1 MGRFIAQPFIQKLLK
16 MRHVPMIT
24 HFTTDFQLRQCMRN
38 VKFSLFLWMCVLFVP
53 RGMNAQT
60 ERELPRMSAH
70 RISEEI
76 KIDGILDEPIWQ
88 SVEPIRQL
96 YQIQP
101 DQGEPATQPSEV
113 RMLYDDK
120 KLYFGFIFFDSDID
134 KLVANDMRR
143 DSPGLRSNDYGFL
156 LLDTYND
163 RRNAVFFR
171 FTPVGGME
179 DTAVSNSG
187 GSLNQSWDIV
197 WECRCRINEDN
208 WTAEIAIP
216 FNQLRFER
224 SDMINWG
231 LNFGREIA
239 RNQEIAAWN
248 EAPKTYGGLAKYRTA
263 YFGTLEGLEGISPS
277 RHLELLPYILP
288 GASYGAK
295 SYTTDTRLFALESV
309 FEAGLDLKYG
319 VTPNLTADLTFNTD
333 FAQVEADQEQVNLT
347 RFSLFFPEQRP
358 FFLEGASTFDVG
370 IPRPSF
376 RRPPPLL
383 LFYSRRIGLA
393 KGHAIPILGGGKM
406 TGKIGPYAIGVLN
419 VLTNTLKE
427 DEFDIGEPRVD
438 EPRTN
443 YSVVRVN
450 RDILKGSTV
459 GGIFVNKQDAE
470 AYNRTAG
477 LDFSYRPTREIN
489 IQGLWARTFEADDSD
504 FSAASFGSQTTP
516 KSNAFFIGGDWR
528 TNLFR
533 LNGSYTDIGEDFNP
547 EVGFV
552 QRTDVRRFRGDA
564 SYTPWPGKFGIREIQ
579 IGPEIDLVLTQASE
593 LETQEITFDTQFEF
607 ETGDD
612 IGFQVKN
619 TTENLY
625 RNFRIQGV
633 NIPVDD
639 YNFTWFQTSIRTSS
653 RRMIAGELRVE
664 FGEFYSGTRRGFSI
678 DAIARPT
685 TRLSI
690 EPFVEFNRI
699 TLPGEEFDANAF
711 GGRIGYSFSTTLF
724 TKFFAQWSTDR
735 DVISTNVL
743 VNYIYRPGSDFYLV
757 FDQNYDTPDGGAELL
772 DWTVVGKMTYWW
784 NP

>member
-1 MGRFIAQPFIQKLLK
+1 MS
-16 MRHVPMIT
+16 
-24 HFTTDFQLRQCMRN
+24 HFTIDFQFRQHWR
-38 VKFSLFLWMCVLFVP
+38 SIEIFLMLCICILIVP
-53 RGMNAQT
+53 LGISAQT
-60 ERELPRMSAH
+60 ERELPRTSAH

-76 KIDGILDEPIWQ
+76 KIDAVLDEPAWQ
-88 SVEPIRQL
+88 NVEPIRQL
-96 YQIQP
+96 YQIRP
-101 DQGEPATQPSEV
+101 DQGEPATQPTEV
-113 RMLYDDK
+113 RILYDDK
-120 KLYFGFIFFDSDID
+120 KLYFGFIFFDSEID

-143 DSPGLRSNDYGFL
+143 DSEGLRSNDYGFL

-171 FTPVGGME
+171 FTPVGGIE

-187 GSLNQSWDIV
+187 GSLNTSWDIV

-216 FNQLRFER
+216 FSQLRFER
-224 SDMINWG
+224 SDVMNWG

-263 YFGTLEGLEGISPS
+263 YFGTLEGLEGITPS
-277 RHLELLPYILP
+277 RHLELLPYVLP
-288 GASYGAK
+288 GASYGL
-295 SYTTDTRLFALESV
+295 RFAEYVEHWDIERV

-358 FFLEGASTFDVG
+358 FFLEGASIFDVG

-406 TGKIGPYAIGVLN
+406 TGKIGPYGIGMLN
-419 VLTNTLKE
+419 VLTNAFKD
-427 DEFDIGEPRVD
+427 DEFQIGQPPVA

-459 GGIFVNKQDAE
+459 GGIVINKQDAD
-470 AYNRTAG
+470 AYNRTLG

-489 IQGLWARTFEADDSD
+489 IQGLWSRTFEADIS
-504 FSAASFGSQTTP
+504 GN
-516 KSNAFFIGGDWR
+516 SNAFFFGGDWR

-533 LNGSYTDIGEDFNP
+533 LNGSYTDIGENFNP

-579 IGPEIDLVLTQASE
+579 IGPEVDLVLTQE
-593 LETQEITFDTQFEF
+593 NKLETQEITFDTEFEF

-612 IGFQVKN
+612 IGFQLKN
-619 TTENLY
+619 TTENLDM
-625 RNFRIQGV
+625 NFRIQGV
-633 NIPVDD
+633 SIPVYD
-639 YNFTWFQTSIRTSS
+639 YNFTSFQISARSS
-653 RRMIAGELRVE
+653 SSRMIAGQLQVEL
-664 FGEFYSGTRRGFSI
+664 GEFYHGTRQGFSV
-678 DAIARPT
+678 DATVRPT
-685 TRLSI
+685 ARLSI

-699 TLPGEEFDANAF
+699 TLPEEEFDANAF

-724 TKFFAQWSTDR
+724 TKLFAQWSTDR
-735 DVISTNVL
+735 DVISANFL
-743 VNYIYRPGSDFYLV
+743 INYIYRPGSDFYLV
-757 FDQNYDTPDGGAELL
+757 FNQNYDTRDGGAEFL
-772 DWTVVGKMTYWW
+772 DWTIVGKMTYWW

>member
-1 MGRFIAQPFIQKLLK
+1 
-16 MRHVPMIT
+16 MI
-24 HFTTDFQLRQCMRN
+24 HFTINFQLSRYMRN
-38 VKFSLFLWMCVLFVP
+38 IKLSLLLWMCVLFVP
-53 RGMNAQT
+53 HGVNAQT

-76 KIDGILDEPIWQ
+76 KIDGVLDEPIWQ
-88 SVEPIRQL
+88 NVEPIRQL

-101 DQGEPATQPSEV
+101 DQGDPATEQSEV
-113 RMLYDDK
+113 RIMYDGK
-120 KLYFGFIFFDSDID
+120 KLYFGFIFYDSEMD
-134 KLVANDMRR
+134 KIVANDMRR
-143 DSPGLRSNDYGFL
+143 DSSGLRSNDYGFL

-187 GSLNQSWDIV
+187 GSLNTSWDIV
-197 WECRCRINEDN
+197 WECRCKINEDN
-208 WTAEIAIP
+208 WTVEIAIP
-216 FNQLRFER
+216 FSQLRFER
-224 SDMINWG
+224 SEVMNWG

-239 RNQEIAAWN
+239 RKQEIAAWN

-263 YFGTLEGLEGISPS
+263 YFGTLEGLEGITPS
-277 RHLELLPYILP
+277 RHLELLPYLLP
-288 GASYGAK
+288 GASYTSETEETAEKTEG
-295 SYTTDTRLFALESV
+295 V

-358 FFLEGASTFDVG
+358 FFLEGASIFDVG

-393 KGHAIPILGGGKM
+393 EGRSIPILSGGKM
-406 TGKIGPYAIGVLN
+406 TGKVGPYGIGILN
-419 VLTNTLKE
+419 VLTNQFE
-427 DEFDIGEPRVD
+427 DDVMEDPEDDIFS

-459 GGIFVNKQDAE
+459 GVIAINKQDAD
-470 AYNRTAG
+470 AYNRTTG

-489 IQGLWARTFEADDSD
+489 IQGLWARTFEEDVQ
-504 FSAASFGSQTTP
+504 GNR
-516 KSNAFFIGGDWR
+516 NAFFIGGDWR

-533 LNGSYTDIGEDFNP
+533 LDASYTDFGEDFNP
-547 EVGFV
+547 GVGFV
-552 QRTDVRRFRGDA
+552 QRTEERPDVRRFRGGG
-564 SYTPWPGKFGIREIQ
+564 SYTPWPGVFGIREIQ
-579 IGPEIDLVLTQASE
+579 IGPEIDIVLSHENE
-593 LETQEITFDTQFEF
+593 LETQEITFDTRFEF

-612 IGFQVKN
+612 IGFEVKN
-619 TTENLY
+619 TIEHLDIA
-625 RNFRIQGV
+625 FDLQEEE
-633 NIPVDD
+633 IPAGE
-639 YNFTWFQTSIRTSS
+639 YNFTSFQISMRTSS
-653 RRMIAGELRVE
+653 SRMIGGQLQVEL
-664 FGEFYSGTRRGFSI
+664 GEFYNGTRRGFLI
-678 DAIARPT
+678 DANIRPT
-685 TRLSI
+685 AQISV
-690 EPFVEFNRI
+690 EPFIEFNRI

-711 GGRIGYSFSTTLF
+711 GGRVNYSFSTTLF
-724 TKFFAQWSTDR
+724 TKLFAQWSTDR
-735 DVISTNVL
+735 DVISANIL

-757 FDQNYDTPDGGAELL
+757 FNQNYDTRDGGAELL
-772 DWTVVGKMTYWW
+772 DWAILGKMTYWW
-784 NP
+784 TP

>member
-1 MGRFIAQPFIQKLLK
+1 MMQ
-16 MRHVPMIT
+16 HSS
-24 HFTTDFQLRQCMRN
+24 TDFQLNQHIRN
-38 VKFSLFLWMCVLFVP
+38 THFFLSLWMCLLFVLH
-53 RGMNAQT
+53 GADAQS

-70 RISEEI
+70 RTSEEI
-76 KIDGILDEPIWQ
+76 NVDGVLDEPVWQ

-101 DQGEPATQPSEV
+101 DQGEPATEQSEV
-113 RMLYDDK
+113 RILYDDK
-120 KLYFGFIFFDSDID
+120 KLYFGFVFYDEMD
-134 KLVANDMRR
+134 KIVANDMRR

-187 GSLNQSWDIV
+187 GSLNTSWDIV
-197 WECRCRINEDN
+197 WECRCRINKDN
-208 WTAEIAIP
+208 WTVEIAIP
-216 FNQLRFER
+216 FSQLRFEQ
-224 SDMINWG
+224 SDVMNWG

-239 RNQEIAAWN
+239 RKQEIDAWN

-263 YFGTLEGLEGISPS
+263 YFGTLEGLEGITPS
-277 RHLELLPYILP
+277 RHLELLPYVLP
-288 GASYGAK
+288 GASYE
-295 SYTTDTRLFALESV
+295 SPTEETDGV
-309 FEAGLDLKYG
+309 FETGLDLKYG
-319 VTPNLTADLTFNTD
+319 VTPNLTADLTVNTD

-358 FFLEGASTFDVG
+358 FFLEGASIFDVG

-393 KGHAIPILGGGKM
+393 KGHAIPVLGGGKM
-406 TGKIGPYAIGVLN
+406 TGKIGPYGIGILN
-419 VLTNTLKE
+419 VLTNEFKDE
-427 DEFDIGEPRVD
+427 EFDFGEPPID

-459 GGIFVNKQDAE
+459 GGIFINKQDID

-489 IQGLWARTFEADDSD
+489 IQGLWSRTFEADI
-504 FSAASFGSQTTP
+504 AGN
-516 KSNAFFIGGDWR
+516 SNAFFIGGDWR

-533 LNGSYTDIGEDFNP
+533 LDGSYTDIGEDFNP
-547 EVGFV
+547 EVGYI
-552 QRTDVRRFRGDA
+552 QRRDVRRFRGGG
-564 SYTPWPGKFGIREIQ
+564 SYTPWPDKFGIREIQ
-579 IGPEIDLVLTQASE
+579 IGPEIDLVLTQENE

-607 ETGDD
+607 KTGDD

-619 TTENLY
+619 TTENLD

-633 NIPVDD
+633 RIPFDD
-639 YNFTWFQTSIRTSS
+639 YTFTAFQVSARTSS
-653 RRMIAGELRVE
+653 SRMIAAQLQVE
-664 FGEFYSGTRRGFSI
+664 FGEFYSGTRRGFLI

-685 TRLSI
+685 ARLSI
-690 EPFVEFNRI
+690 EPFIEFNRI
-699 TLPGEEFDANAF
+699 TLPDEKFDANAF
-711 GGRIGYSFSTTLF
+711 GGRVGYSFSTTLF
-724 TKFFAQWSTDR
+724 AKLFSQWSTDR
-735 DVISTNVL
+735 DILSANFL
-743 VNYIYRPGSDFYLV
+743 INYIYRPGSDFYLV
-757 FDQNYDTPDGGAELL
+757 FDQSYDTRDGGIKLL
-772 DWTVVGKMTYWW
+772 GWTVVAKMTYWW
-784 NP
+784 NR

>member
-1 MGRFIAQPFIQKLLK
+1 MMSHRTIDFEFQQCWRKVGILTLLWVCILS
-16 MRHVPMIT
+16 VPIRV
-24 HFTTDFQLRQCMRN
+24 D
-38 VKFSLFLWMCVLFVP
+38 
-53 RGMNAQT
+53 AQT

-70 RISEEI
+70 RTSEEI
-76 KIDGILDEPIWQ
+76 KVDGVLDEPVWQ

-101 DQGEPATQPSEV
+101 DQGDPATEQSEV
-113 RMLYDDK
+113 RIMYDDK
-120 KLYFGFIFFDSDID
+120 KLYFGFIFYDSEMD
-134 KLVANDMRR
+134 KIVANDMRR
-143 DSPGLRSNDYGFL
+143 DSSGLRSNDYGFL

-187 GSLNQSWDIV
+187 GSLNTSWDIV

-208 WTAEIAIP
+208 WTVEIAIP
-216 FNQLRFER
+216 FSQLRFEQ
-224 SDMINWG
+224 SDVMNWG

-239 RNQEIAAWN
+239 RKREIAAWN

-263 YFGTLEGLEGISPS
+263 YFGTLEGLEGIRPS
-277 RHLELLPYILP
+277 RHLELLPYVLP
-288 GASYGAK
+288 GASYASPTEETNG
-295 SYTTDTRLFALESV
+295 V
-309 FEAGLDLKYG
+309 FEAGLDFKYG

-358 FFLEGASTFDVG
+358 FFLEGASIFDVG

-406 TGKIGPYAIGVLN
+406 TGKIGPYGIGILN
-419 VLTNTLKE
+419 VLTNKFKD
-427 DEFDIGEPRVD
+427 DEFQIGQPPVD
-438 EPRTN
+438 EPHTN
-443 YSVVRVN
+443 YSVFRVN

-459 GGIFVNKQDAE
+459 GGIFINKQDAD

-489 IQGLWARTFEADDSD
+489 VQGLWSRTFEADIL
-504 FSAASFGSQTTP
+504 GN
-516 KSNAFFIGGDWR
+516 SNAFFFGGDWR

-533 LNGSYTDIGEDFNP
+533 LDASYTDIGEDFNP
-547 EVGFV
+547 EVGYI
-552 QRTDVRRFRGDA
+552 QRRDVRRFRGGGN
-564 SYTPWPGKFGIREIQ
+564 YTPWPDKFGIREIQ
-579 IGPEIDLVLTQASE
+579 IGPEIDLVLTQENE

-619 TTENLY
+619 TIENLE

-633 NIPVDD
+633 DIPAAD
-639 YNFTWFQTSIRTSS
+639 YNFTSFQTSIRSSSS
-653 RRMIAGELRVE
+653 RMIGGQLQIEI
-664 FGEFYSGTRRGFSI
+664 GEFYYGTRRGFLI
-678 DAIARPT
+678 DANIRPT
-685 TRLSI
+685 ARISI
-690 EPFVEFNRI
+690 EPFIEFNRI
-699 TLPGEEFDANAF
+699 TLPEKKLDDGITLAETEFDANAF

-724 TKFFAQWSTDR
+724 TKLFAQWSTDR
-735 DVISTNVL
+735 DVISANFL

-757 FDQNYDTPDGGAELL
+757 FNQNYDTRDSGVELL
-772 DWTVVGKMTYWW
+772 DWTVVGKVTYWW

>member
-1 MGRFIAQPFIQKLLK
+1 MMSHCTIDFEFQQCWRKVGILTLLWVCILSVSIRVDAQ
-16 MRHVPMIT
+16 
-24 HFTTDFQLRQCMRN
+24 
-38 VKFSLFLWMCVLFVP
+38 
-53 RGMNAQT
+53 A

-70 RISEEI
+70 RTSEEI
-76 KIDGILDEPIWQ
+76 KVDGVLDEPVWQ
-88 SVEPIRQL
+88 SVQPIRQL

-101 DQGEPATQPSEV
+101 DQGEPATEQSEV
-113 RMLYDDK
+113 RILYDDK
-120 KLYFGFIFFDSDID
+120 RLYFGFIFFDEMD
-134 KLVANDMRR
+134 KIVANDMRR
-143 DSPGLRSNDYGFL
+143 DSSGLRSNDYGFL

-163 RRNAVFFR
+163 RRNAVFLR

-187 GSLNQSWDIV
+187 GSLNTSWDIV

-208 WTAEIAIP
+208 WTVEIAIP
-216 FNQLRFER
+216 FSQLRFEQR
-224 SDMINWG
+224 DVMNWG

-239 RNQEIAAWN
+239 RKREIAAWN

-277 RHLELLPYILP
+277 RHLELLPYVLP
-288 GASYGAK
+288 GAGYG
-295 SYTTDTRLFALESV
+295 SSTEETEGV

-347 RFSLFFPEQRP
+347 RFDLFFPEQRP
-358 FFLEGASTFDVG
+358 FFLEGASIFDVG

-393 KGHAIPILGGGKM
+393 RGLAIPILGGGKM
-406 TGKIGPYAIGVLN
+406 TGKIGPYGIGILN
-419 VLTNTLKE
+419 ALTNKVEETVPGVSPKNI
-427 DEFDIGEPRVD
+427 FR

-450 RDILKGSTV
+450 RDILTGSTV
-459 GGIFVNKQDAE
+459 GGIFINKQDAD

-489 IQGLWARTFEADDSD
+489 IEGLWSRTFEADIS
-504 FSAASFGSQTTP
+504 GN
-516 KSNAFFIGGDWR
+516 SNAFFFGGDWR
-528 TNLFR
+528 SNLFR
-533 LNGSYTDIGEDFNP
+533 LDASYTDIGEEFNP

-552 QRTDVRRFRGDA
+552 QRTGIRRFRGGG
-564 SYTPWPGKFGIREIQ
+564 SYTPWPDKFGIREIQ
-579 IGPEIDLVLTQASE
+579 IGPEIDLVLTQANE

-612 IGFQVKN
+612 IGFEVKN
-619 TTENLY
+619 TTENLDVGF
-625 RNFRIQGV
+625 NLQGEE
-633 NIPVDD
+633 IPADD
-639 YNFTWFQTSIRTSS
+639 YTFTSFQISMRTSS
-653 RRMIAGELRVE
+653 SRMIGARMQVE

-678 DAIARPT
+678 DATARPNAKF
-685 TRLSI
+685 SI
-690 EPFVEFNRI
+690 EPFIEFNRI

-711 GGRIGYSFSTTLF
+711 GGRVSYSFSTILF
-724 TKFFAQWSTDR
+724 TKLFTQWSTDR
-735 DVISTNVL
+735 DVLSANFL

-757 FDQNYDTPDGGAELL
+757 FDQSYNTRDGGVKLL
-772 DWTVVGKMTYWW
+772 GWTVVGKMTYWW

>member
-1 MGRFIAQPFIQKLLK
+1 M
-16 MRHVPMIT
+16 MS
-24 HFTTDFQLRQCMRN
+24 HFTIDSEFCRHGRAVGILM
-38 VKFSLFLWMCVLFVP
+38 LLWM
-53 RGMNAQT
+53 GMLSVSIGVDAQT

-70 RISEEI
+70 RTSEEI
-76 KIDGILDEPIWQ
+76 KVDGVLDEPVWQ

-96 YQIQP
+96 YQITP
-101 DQGEPATQPSEV
+101 DQGDPATEQSEV
-113 RMLYDDK
+113 RILYDDK
-120 KLYFGFIFFDSDID
+120 KLYFGFIFFDSEMD
-134 KLVANDMRR
+134 KIVANDMRR
-143 DSPGLRSNDYGFL
+143 DSSGLRSNDYGFL

-187 GSLNQSWDIV
+187 GSLNTSWDIV

-208 WTAEIAIP
+208 WTVEIAIP
-216 FNQLRFER
+216 FSQLRFEQ
-224 SDMINWG
+224 SDVMNWG

-239 RNQEIAAWN
+239 RKREIAAWH

-263 YFGTLEGLEGISPS
+263 YFGTLEGLEGITPS
-277 RHLELLPYILP
+277 NHLELLPYLLP
-288 GASYGAK
+288 GASYTSGVNESEADFDLDIK
-295 SYTTDTRLFALESV
+295 YGEVQIHRGNAFAFLKG
-309 FEAGLDLKYG
+309 GLDLKYG

-358 FFLEGASTFDVG
+358 FFLEGASIFDVG

-406 TGKIGPYAIGVLN
+406 TGKIGPYGIGILN
-419 VLTNTLKE
+419 VLTNAFK
-427 DEFDIGEPRVD
+427 DEKFDFGQPPID
-438 EPRTN
+438 EPHTN

-459 GGIFVNKQDAE
+459 GGIFINKQDAD
-470 AYNRTAG
+470 AYNRTMG

-489 IQGLWARTFEADDSD
+489 IDGLWSRTFDPDVTDVST
-504 FSAASFGSQTTP
+504 ASFGSQAAP

-547 EVGFV
+547 EVGYI
-552 QRTDVRRFRGDA
+552 QRRDVRRFRGGG
-564 SYTPWPGKFGIREIQ
+564 SYTPWPDKFGIREIQ
-579 IGPEIDLVLTQASE
+579 IGPEIDLVLTQENA
-593 LETQEITFDTQFEF
+593 LETQEITFETQFEF
-607 ETGDD
+607 KTGDD
-612 IGFQVKN
+612 IGFEVKN
-619 TTENLY
+619 TIEHLD
-625 RNFRIQGV
+625 RGFILQEGE
-633 NIPVDD
+633 IPAGE
-639 YNFTWFQTSIRTSS
+639 YNFTTFQTSIRSS
-653 RRMIAGELRVE
+653 SSRMIAGQLQVE
-664 FGEFYSGTRRGFSI
+664 FGEFYSGTRRGFLI
-678 DAIARPT
+678 DATARPNAK
-685 TRLSI
+685 LSI
-690 EPFVEFNRI
+690 EPFIEFNRI
-699 TLPGEEFDANAF
+699 TLPDEEFDANAF
-711 GGRIGYSFSTTLF
+711 GGRISYSFSTTLF
-724 TKFFAQWSTDR
+724 TKLFTQWSTDR
-735 DVISTNVL
+735 DVLSANFL

-757 FDQNYDTPDGGAELL
+757 FDQNYDTRDGGIKLL
-772 DWTVVGKMTYWW
+772 GWTVVGKMTYWW

>member
-1 MGRFIAQPFIQKLLK
+1 MMSHLTIDFLFPQHWQGVKVWTLL
-16 MRHVPMIT
+16 
-24 HFTTDFQLRQCMRN
+24 C
-38 VKFSLFLWMCVLFVP
+38 MCVLFAP
-53 RGMNAQT
+53 IGADAQT
-60 ERELPRMSAH
+60 ERELPCMSAT

-76 KIDGILDEPIWQ
+76 KIDGVLDEPIWQ

-101 DQGEPATQPSEV
+101 DQGDPATEQSEI
-113 RMLYDDK
+113 RILYDDK
-120 KLYFGFIFFDSDID
+120 NLYFGFIFFDSEMD
-134 KLVANDMRR
+134 KIVANDMRR

-171 FTPVGGME
+171 FTAVGGME

-187 GSLNQSWDIV
+187 GSLNTSWDIV

-208 WTAEIAIP
+208 WTVEIAIP
-216 FNQLRFER
+216 FSQLRFER
-224 SDMINWG
+224 SDVMNWG
-231 LNFGREIA
+231 VNFGREIA
-239 RNQEIAAWN
+239 RKQEIAAWN

-263 YFGTLEGLEGISPS
+263 YFGTLEGLEGITPS
-277 RHLELLPYILP
+277 RHLELLPYLLP
-288 GASYGAK
+288 GASSRSLTIHEDVTAEEVEG
-295 SYTTDTRLFALESV
+295 V

-358 FFLEGASTFDVG
+358 FFLEGASIFDVG

-393 KGHAIPILGGGKM
+393 EERAIPLLGGGKM
-406 TGKIGPYAIGVLN
+406 TGKIGPYGIGILN
-419 VLTNTLKE
+419 VVTDKFQDDRTETSEE
-427 DEFDIGEPRVD
+427 DIFN

-450 RDILKGSTV
+450 RDILKGSTLGAIV
-459 GGIFVNKQDAE
+459 VNKQDAD
-470 AYNRTAG
+470 AYNRTTG

-489 IQGLWARTFEADDSD
+489 IQGLWARTFEADVS
-504 FSAASFGSQTTP
+504 GNT
-516 KSNAFFIGGDWR
+516 NAFFFGGDWR

-533 LNGSYTDIGEDFNP
+533 LDASYTDFGEDFNP
-547 EVGFV
+547 GVGFV
-552 QRTDVRRFRGDA
+552 QRTEERPDVRRLRGGG

-579 IGPEIDLVLTQASE
+579 IGPEIDIVLSHANE
-593 LETQEITFDTQFEF
+593 LETQEIAFDTQLSF
-607 ETGDD
+607 ETGDN
-612 IGFQVKN
+612 IGFQLKN
-619 TTENLY
+619 TTEHLDSE
-625 RNFRIQGV
+625 FLIQDAT
-633 NIPVDD
+633 IPADD
-639 YNFTWFQTSIRTSS
+639 YNFTSFQTSIRTSS
-653 RRMIAGELRVE
+653 SRMIAGRLNIEL
-664 FGEFYSGTRRGFSI
+664 GEFYYGTRRGFSI
-678 DAIARPT
+678 NVTARPT
-685 TRLSI
+685 ARLSI
-690 EPFVEFNRI
+690 EPNIEFNRI
-699 TLPGEEFDANAF
+699 TLPVKKLDDKITLSETEFDANAF

-724 TKFFAQWSTDR
+724 TKLFVQWSTDT
-735 DVISTNVL
+735 DVISTNLL

-757 FDQNYDTPDGGAELL
+757 FNQNYDTSGAKPL
-772 DWTVVGKMTYWW
+772 DWPDWAILGKITYWW

>member
-1 MGRFIAQPFIQKLLK
+1 MMA
-16 MRHVPMIT
+16 
-24 HFTTDFQLRQCMRN
+24 HFTIAFHLQQNRGNMNLLCLLWIGI
-38 VKFSLFLWMCVLFVP
+38 LFLPFSID
-53 RGMNAQT
+53 AQT

-70 RISEEI
+70 RTSEEI
-76 KIDGILDEPIWQ
+76 KVDGVLDEPVWQ

-101 DQGEPATQPSEV
+101 DQGEPATEQSEV
-113 RMLYDDK
+113 RIMYDDK
-120 KLYFGFIFFDSDID
+120 KLYFGFIFYDSEMD
-134 KLVANDMRR
+134 KIVANDMRR

-197 WECRCRINEDN
+197 WECRCRINEDH

-216 FNQLRFER
+216 FSQLRFER
-224 SDMINWG
+224 SDVMNWG
-231 LNFGREIA
+231 INFGREIA
-239 RNQEIAAWN
+239 RKREIDAWN

-263 YFGTLEGLEGISPS
+263 YFGTLEGLEDITPS
-277 RHLELLPYILP
+277 RHLELLPYVLP
-288 GASYGAK
+288 GASYE
-295 SYTTDTRLFALESV
+295 STTEKTDGV
-309 FEAGLDLKYG
+309 FDAGLDLKYG

-358 FFLEGASTFDVG
+358 FFLEGASIFDVG

-383 LFYSRRIGLA
+383 LFYSRRIGLS

-406 TGKIGPYAIGVLN
+406 TGKIGPYGIGILN
-419 VLTNTLKE
+419 VLTNAFK
-427 DEFDIGEPRVD
+427 DEEFQIGQPPID

-443 YSVVRVN
+443 YSVIRVN
-450 RDILKGSTV
+450 RDILAGSTI
-459 GGIFVNKQDAE
+459 GGIFVNKQQDVE

-489 IQGLWARTFEADDSD
+489 IQGLWSRTFEEEVA
-504 FSAASFGSQTTP
+504 GN
-516 KSNAFFIGGDWR
+516 SNAFYIGGDWR

-547 EVGFV
+547 EVGYI

-564 SYTPWPGKFGIREIQ
+564 SYTPWPDKFGIREIQ
-579 IGPEIDLVLTQASE
+579 IGPEIDLILTQANE
-593 LETQEITFDTQFEF
+593 LETQEITFDTDFEF

-619 TTENLY
+619 TAENL
-625 RNFRIQGV
+625 RRGFILEGEK
-633 NIPVDD
+633 IPSGD
-639 YNFTWFQTSIRTSS
+639 YNFTSFQVSARTSS
-653 RRMIAGELRVE
+653 SRMIAGQLQVE
-664 FGEFYSGTRRGFSI
+664 FGQFYSGTRRGFLI

-685 TRLSI
+685 ARLSI
-690 EPFVEFNRI
+690 EPFIEFNRI
-699 TLPGEEFDANAF
+699 TLPESEFDANAF
-711 GGRIGYSFSTTLF
+711 GGRVGYSFSTTLF
-724 TKFFAQWSTDR
+724 AKLFTQWSTDR
-735 DVISTNVL
+735 DVFSANFL

-757 FDQNYDTPDGGAELL
+757 FDQSYDTREGGVELL
-772 DWTVVGKMTYWW
+772 NWTVLGKMTYWW

>member
-1 MGRFIAQPFIQKLLK
+1 MSY
-16 MRHVPMIT
+16 
-24 HFTTDFQLRQCMRN
+24 TTIDFQFRQRWRRAN
-38 VKFSLFLWMCVLFVP
+38 VLMLLWMCVLCVSISV
-53 RGMNAQT
+53 NAET

-70 RISEEI
+70 RTSEEI
-76 KIDGILDEPIWQ
+76 KVDGVFDESVWQ
-88 SVEPIRQL
+88 NVEPIRQL

-101 DQGEPATQPSEV
+101 DQGEPATEQSEV
-113 RMLYDDK
+113 RILYDDK
-120 KLYFGFIFFDSDID
+120 KLYFGFIFFDSEMD
-134 KLVANDMRR
+134 KIVANDMRR

-171 FTPVGGME
+171 FTPVGGIE

-187 GSLNQSWDIV
+187 GSLNHSWDIV
-197 WECRCRINEDN
+197 WECRCRINEDH
-208 WTAEIAIP
+208 WTVEIAIP
-216 FNQLRFER
+216 FSQLRFEQ
-224 SDMINWG
+224 SDVMNWG
-231 LNFGREIA
+231 VNFGREIA
-239 RNQEIAAWN
+239 RKQEIAAWN

-277 RHLELLPYILP
+277 RHLELLPYVLP
-288 GASYGAK
+288 GASYVSSTK
-295 SYTTDTRLFALESV
+295 ETESV
-309 FEAGLDLKYG
+309 FEAGLDFKYG
-319 VTPNLTADLTFNTD
+319 VTPNLTADLTVNTD

-358 FFLEGASTFDVG
+358 FFLEGASIFDVG

-393 KGHAIPILGGGKM
+393 NGRAIPIFGGGKM
-406 TGKIGPYAIGVLN
+406 TGKIGPYGIGVLN
-419 VLTNTLKE
+419 VLTNEFKD
-427 DEFDIGEPRVD
+427 DELLIGQPRVD

-450 RDILKGSTV
+450 RDILKRSTV
-459 GGIFVNKQDAE
+459 GGIFINKQDAD

-489 IQGLWARTFEADDSD
+489 VQGLWSRTFEADIS
-504 FSAASFGSQTTP
+504 GN
-516 KSNAFFIGGDWR
+516 SNAFFIGGDWR

-533 LNGSYTDIGEDFNP
+533 FDGSYTDIGEDFNP
-547 EVGFV
+547 EVGYI
-552 QRTDVRRFRGDA
+552 QRRDIRRFRGDA

-579 IGPEIDLVLTQASE
+579 IGPEIDLVLTQENE
-593 LETQEITFDTQFEF
+593 LETQEITFDTRFEF
-607 ETGDD
+607 ETGEDL
-612 IGFQVKN
+612 GFQVKN
-619 TTENLY
+619 TTENLD

-633 NIPVDD
+633 NIPTDD
-639 YNFTWFQTSIRTSS
+639 YNFTSFQTSIRTSS
-653 RRMIAGELRVE
+653 SRMIAARMQVE
-664 FGEFYSGTRRGFSI
+664 FGEFYHGTRRGFLI

-685 TRLSI
+685 ARLSI
-690 EPFVEFNRI
+690 EPFIEFNRI
-699 TLPGEEFDANAF
+699 TLPDEEFDANAF

-724 TKFFAQWSTDR
+724 TKLFTQWSTDR
-735 DVISTNVL
+735 DVFSANFL

-757 FDQNYDTPDGGAELL
+757 FDQSYDTRDGGIKLL
-772 DWTVVGKMTYWW
+772 GWTVVGKMTYWW

>member
-1 MGRFIAQPFIQKLLK
+1 MS
-16 MRHVPMIT
+16 
-24 HFTTDFQLRQCMRN
+24 HFTLNVQFRRSWRWATVLVLQCM
-38 VKFSLFLWMCVLFVP
+38 LFAPILAE
-53 RGMNAQT
+53 AQT

-70 RISEEI
+70 RTSEEI
-76 KIDGILDEPIWQ
+76 EVDGVLDEPVWQ
-88 SVEPIRQL
+88 SVQPIRQL

-101 DQGEPATQPSEV
+101 DQGDPATEQSEV
-113 RMLYDDK
+113 RILYDDK
-120 KLYFGFIFFDSDID
+120 KLYFGFIFYDSEMD
-134 KLVANDMRR
+134 KIVANDMRR

-179 DTAVSNSG
+179 DTAVSDSG
-187 GSLNQSWDIV
+187 GSLNTSWDIV

-208 WTAEIAIP
+208 WTVEIAIP
-216 FNQLRFER
+216 FSQLRFE
-224 SDMINWG
+224 SGDVMDWG

-239 RNQEIAAWN
+239 RKREIAAWN

-263 YFGTLEGLEGISPS
+263 YFGTLEGLEGITPS
-277 RHLELLPYILP
+277 RHLELLPYLLP
-288 GASYGAK
+288 GASYTSGIEESEGSLDMDIKYGEVQIHRGNA
-295 SYTTDTRLFALESV
+295 FAFLKG
-309 FEAGLDLKYG
+309 GLDLKYG

-358 FFLEGASTFDVG
+358 FFLEGASIFDVG
-370 IPRPSF
+370 IPRLSF

-406 TGKIGPYAIGVLN
+406 TGKIGPYGIGILN
-419 VLTNTLKE
+419 VLTNKFKD
-427 DEFDIGEPRVD
+427 DEFQWGQPPVD

-450 RDILKGSTV
+450 RDILKGSTL
-459 GGIFVNKQDAE
+459 GGIFINKQDLD

-489 IQGLWARTFEADDSD
+489 IDGLWSRTFEADVS
-504 FSAASFGSQTTP
+504 GN
-516 KSNAFFIGGDWR
+516 SNAFFFGGDWR

-533 LNGSYTDIGEDFNP
+533 LNSSYTDIGEDFNP
-547 EVGFV
+547 EVGYI
-552 QRTDVRRFRGDA
+552 QRRDVRRFRGGG

-579 IGPEIDLVLTQASE
+579 IGPQIDLVLTQENE

-612 IGFQVKN
+612 IGFEIKN
-619 TTENLY
+619 TTENLD
-625 RNFRIQGV
+625 RNFWIQGV
-633 NIPVDD
+633 NIPAED
-639 YNFTWFQTSIRTSS
+639 YNFTSFQTSFRTSS
-653 RRMIAGELRVE
+653 SRMISGQLQVE
-664 FGEFYSGTRRGFSI
+664 FGEFYNGTRRGFLI
-678 DAIARPT
+678 DATARPNAK
-685 TRLSI
+685 LSI
-690 EPFVEFNRI
+690 EPFIEFNRI
-699 TLPGEEFDANAF
+699 TLPERKLNDEVTLAETEFDANAF
-711 GGRIGYSFSTTLF
+711 GGRVSYSFSTTLF
-724 TKFFAQWSTDR
+724 TKLFTQWSTDM
-735 DVISTNVL
+735 DILSANFL
-743 VNYIYRPGSDFYLV
+743 LNYIYRPGSDLYIV
-757 FDQNYDTPDGGAELL
+757 FDQNYDTRDSGIKLL
-772 DWTVVGKMTYWW
+772 GWTIVGKLTYWW

>member
-1 MGRFIAQPFIQKLLK
+1 MMSHLTI
-16 MRHVPMIT
+16 
-24 HFTTDFQLRQCMRN
+24 DFQ
-38 VKFSLFLWMCVLFVP
+38 FSQRWQGTKILTLLWMCMLFVP
-53 RGMNAQT
+53 IDVDAQT

-76 KIDGILDEPIWQ
+76 KIDGVLDEPIWQ
-88 SVEPIRQL
+88 NVEPIRQL

-101 DQGEPATQPSEV
+101 DQGDPATEQSEI
-113 RMLYDDK
+113 RILYDDK
-120 KLYFGFIFFDSDID
+120 KLYFGFVFFDSEMD
-134 KLVANDMRR
+134 KIVANDMRR
-143 DSPGLRSNDYGFL
+143 DSSGLRSNDYGFL

-187 GSLNQSWDIV
+187 GSLNTSWDIV
-197 WECRCRINEDN
+197 WECRCKINEDN
-208 WTAEIAIP
+208 WTVEIAIP
-216 FNQLRFER
+216 FSQLRFES
-224 SDMINWG
+224 SDSMDWG

-239 RNQEIAAWN
+239 RKREIAAWH

-288 GASYGAK
+288 GASY
-295 SYTTDTRLFALESV
+295 ESSTEETEEGTEAV

-358 FFLEGASTFDVG
+358 FFLEGASIFDVG

-393 KGHAIPILGGGKM
+393 EGRAIPILGGGKM
-406 TGKIGPYAIGVLN
+406 TGKIGPYGIGILN
-419 VLTNTLKE
+419 VFTNKFE
-427 DEFDIGEPRVD
+427 DEDMDVPEEDMFS

-450 RDILKGSTV
+450 RDILKGSTI
-459 GGIFVNKQDAE
+459 GGIVINKQDAD

-489 IQGLWARTFEADDSD
+489 IDGLWSSTFDADV
-504 FSAASFGSQTTP
+504 AGN
-516 KSNAFFIGGDWR
+516 SNAFFIGGDWR

-533 LNGSYTDIGEDFNP
+533 LNSSYTDIGEDYNP
-547 EVGFV
+547 GVGFV
-552 QRTDVRRFRGDA
+552 QRTDIRRFRGGG
-564 SYTPWPGKFGIREIQ
+564 SYTPWPNKFGVREIQ
-579 IGPEIDLVLTQASE
+579 IGPEIDLVLTQENE
-593 LETQEITFDTQFEF
+593 LETREITFDTQFEF

-612 IGFQVKN
+612 IGFEIKN
-619 TTENLY
+619 TTEHLDMG
-625 RNFRIQGV
+625 FMLQEGE
-633 NIPVDD
+633 IPEGD
-639 YNFTWFQTSIRTSS
+639 YTFTSFQASIRTSS
-653 RRMIAGELRVE
+653 SRMIGARLQVE

-678 DAIARPT
+678 DATARPNAK
-685 TRLSI
+685 LSI
-690 EPFVEFNRI
+690 EPFIEFNRI
-699 TLPGEEFDANAF
+699 TLPDEEFDANAF
-711 GGRIGYSFSTTLF
+711 GGRVSYSFSTTLF
-724 TKFFAQWSTDR
+724 MKLFTQWSTDR
-735 DVISTNVL
+735 DVLSANFL

-757 FDQNYDTPDGGAELL
+757 FDQNYDTRDGGIKLL
-772 DWTVVGKMTYWW
+772 GWTVVGKMTYWW